1 MNIEK
6 YTNKARA
13 LFENAQRIALSMS
26 HQRLTPSHILKAA
39 LDDETGFVNELI
51 KAASGNPVL
60 AKIENDNNLA
70 KIAKVSGSGASN
82 ISMSQELA
90 RLITKA
96 EELAKKNNDQFVTV
110 ERIIQA
116 MLNNE
121 DEASSALKA
130 ANITPKSLEAAIN
143 QIRAGSTASS
153 EASEEAYQALS
164 KYAIDLTKNAA
175 LGKIDPVVGRDEE
188 IRRAIQILSRRSK
201 NNPVLIGEP
210 GVGKTAIVEGMA
222 MRIVNN
228 DVPDNLKNQK
238 LMALDMGALI
248 AGAKYRGEFEER
260 LKAVLREIENS
271 GANSSLGGSGRTNQN
286 GEYGARGDQKI
297 ILFIDELHLLVGAGK
312 TDGAMD
318 ASNLLKP
325 ALARGTLHCI
335 GATTLDEYR
344 KYIEEDAA
352 LARRFQSIYIKEPS
366 VEDTISILR
375 GIKDKY
381 ESHHGVRIQDGAIVA
396 AAKLSNRY
404 ITGRFLPDKAI
415 DAMDEAA
422 SAIRMQI
429 NSKPLELDQLERK
442 IFQLKIEQ
450 EALKKEE
457 DEASKERL
465 VELESE
471 LKELEKEAT
480 ELNSAWL
487 TERNNMNKVV
497 QLKEQLEKAKHDLE
511 VAQRQNN
518 LEEASKL
525 SYGTIPDL
533 TKKIKEAEE
542 SKSSQLLH
550 EEVTPRDIAAVIA
563 KSTGIPMDKMLST
576 EMTKLLNMEENLHK
590 RVAGQNKAIQA
601 ISDAVRRSRSGLQDE
616 NRPLGSFLFL
626 GPTGVGKTELCKA
639 LAEFIFDDESAIL
652 RIDMSEYMEKHA
664 VSRLIGAPPGYVGY
678 DQGGVLTEAV
688 RRRPYQ
694 VILFDEA
701 EKAHPDVFNILL
713 QMLDEGRLTDSRGRV
728 VDFSNCIIILT
739 SNLGSDK
746 ISKWTSTSEYG
757 AREDNSPL
765 LKGGGGRT
773 SASEYGAREDKN
785 YNELLTQVMESV
797 RNYFRPEFI
806 NRLDEILLFERLKA
820 EDMEKIVTIQLNRVA
835 KRLKEKDIELN
846 TTSEAKKYLANKG
859 FDEVFGARP
868 LKRLIQRE
876 LENKLAE
883 LIIAGKL
890 TPGNDVEVASTNDQL
905 TIKVINS
912 NKK

>member
-6 YTNKARA
+6 YTNKAKS

-26 HQRLTPSHILKAA
+26 HQKLTSSHILKAA
-39 LDDETGFVNELI
+39 LDDETGFVNDLI
-51 KAASGNPVL
+51 KLASGNPVL

-70 KIAKVSGSGASN
+70 KISKVSGSGASN
-82 ISMSQELA
+82 LSMSQELA
-90 RLITKA
+90 KLITNA
-96 EELAKKNNDQFVTV
+96 EELAKKYNDQFVTV

-116 MLNNE
+116 ILNNPD
-121 DEASSALKA
+121 DEAALALKSCGVTA
-130 ANITPKSLEAAIN
+130 KSLENSIN
-143 QIRAGSTASS
+143 QIRAGNQANSESS
-153 EASEEAYQALS
+153 EDSYQALS

-175 LGKIDPVVGRDEE
+175 LGKIDPVIGRDEE

-222 MRIVNN
+222 MRIMNN

-238 LMALDMGALI
+238 LMSLDMGALI

-260 LKAVLREIENS
+260 LKAVLREIENAGSEGNYSPSEKGNWASASDNRAS
-271 GANSSLGGSGRTNQN
+271 G
-286 GEYGARGDQKI
+286 DKKV

-352 LARRFQSIYIKEPS
+352 LARRFQPVYVNEPT

-381 ESHHGVRIQDGAIVA
+381 EAHHGVRIQDGAIIA

-450 EALKKEE
+450 EALKKEQ
-457 DEASKERL
+457 DDASKTRL
-465 VELESE
+465 LDLEKELRD
-471 LKELEKEAT
+471 LEKEAM
-480 ELNSAWL
+480 ELNSSWIAQ
-487 TERNNMNKVV
+487 RNNMNKIA
-497 QLKEQLEKAKHDLE
+497 QLKEQLEKAKYDLE

-525 SYGTIPDL
+525 SYGIIPDL
-533 TKKIKEAEE
+533 NNKIKEALET
-542 SKSSQLLH
+542 KSNQLLH
-550 EEVTPRDIAAVIA
+550 EEVTPQDIANVIA
-563 KSTGIPMDKMLST
+563 KSTGIPVEKMLST
-576 EMTKLLNMEENLHK
+576 QASKLLNMEEILGK
-590 RVAGQNKAIQA
+590 RVAGQDSSIKAIC
-601 ISDAVRRSRSGLQDE
+601 DAVRRSRSGLQDE
-616 NRPLGSFLFL
+616 NRPLASFLFL
-626 GPTGVGKTELCKA
+626 GPTGVGKTELCKS
-639 LAEFIFDDESAIL
+639 LAEFIFDDESAML
-652 RIDMSEYMEKHA
+652 RIDMSEFMEKHA

-678 DQGGVLTEAV
+678 DQGGVLTESV

-728 VDFSNCIIILT
+728 VDFSNTMIILT
-739 SNLGSDK
+739 SNLGSEK
-746 ISKWTSTSEYG
+746 ISRWDGK
-757 AREDNSPL
+757 
-765 LKGGGGRT
+765 
-773 SASEYGAREDKN
+773 DKDHLQQ
-785 YNELLTQVMESV
+785 EVMESV

-806 NRLDEILLFERLKA
+806 NRLDEILIFERLKIK
-820 EDMEKIVTIQLNRVA
+820 DMEKIVTIQMNRVS
-835 KRLKEKDIELN
+835 KRLKEKEINLEIDN
-846 TTSEAKKYLANKG
+846 DAKNYLAQKG
-859 FDEVFGARP
+859 FDEIFGARP
-868 LKRLIQRE
+868 LKRLIQKE
-876 LENKLAE
+876 VENKLAE

-890 TPGNDVEVASTNDQL
+890 TAGKDVKILLNDNQL
-905 TIKVINS
+905 QIQILN
-912 NKK
+912 NN